1 MKSQRKNQPKKKK
14 LMKRSNLL
22 ITLAVLFIGSTV
34 GGLFN
39 FTPTETAVAASNME
53 VPRFID
59 VPRQNDVKIDV
70 NVTTDESVNGVK
82 PKYITVTVE
91 KPTYVVNTKLS
102 NLLLNKIAKLDVP
115 KNNILKLANCG
126 EDKPTPALE

>member
-1 MKSQRKNQPKKKK
+1 
-14 LMKRSNLL
+14 MKRSNLL

-70 NVTTDESVNGVK
+70 NVTAENINDDK
-82 PKYITVTVE
+82 PVIKYVTVTVE

>member
-1 MKSQRKNQPKKKK
+1 
-14 LMKRSNLL
+14 MKRSNLL

-115 KNNILKLANCG
+115 KNKILKLANCG